1 MKRQKRIEEIAL
13 KEFNMIN
20 IARVNSA
27 LQEADLE
34 GGDWFECLELSIWLS
49 HDLTQFNTIF
59 YFLTFTFEQI
69 L

>member
-34 GGDWFECLELSIWLS
+34 GGD
-49 HDLTQFNTIF
+49 
-59 YFLTFTFEQI
+59 
-69 L
+69 